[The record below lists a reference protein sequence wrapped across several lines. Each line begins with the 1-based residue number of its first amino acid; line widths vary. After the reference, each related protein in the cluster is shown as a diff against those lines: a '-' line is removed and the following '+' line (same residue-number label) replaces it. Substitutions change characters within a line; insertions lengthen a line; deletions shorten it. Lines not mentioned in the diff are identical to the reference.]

1 MKINNNYLSIVIPTF
16 NRCDHLDILLKS
28 IEISSLKFVEII
40 IVDDGST
47 DDTKKLVE
55 QFLTKG
61 YKIKYFFKKN
71 GGRHSALKLA
81 IKEVSYLF
89 TIIVDSDDYFLPFG
103 TELILRIIKENLSEN
118 SFLFPVRNSQT
129 KDIEGLNIK
138 ARNFIEESIDFKLR
152 KYDKKEVVRTSFLK
166 ECNFF
171 WSLEER
177 RVPTMLL
184 WLEVSSKTECKM
196 INIPIMHKKY
206 LPDGLS
212 KNILNHKV
220 GSPFSMYLLYEK
232 LYETDLYKNKIF
244 RLKSGIQKTRFYL
257 HCLKRDNFKQ
267 LKYKYSYIN
276 FNFPKNIVLFT
287 LGMFIFLSDI
297 YRK

>member
-1 MKINNNYLSIVIPTF
+1 M
-16 NRCDHLDILLKS
+16 
-28 IEISSLKFVEII
+28 
-40 IVDDGST
+40 
-47 DDTKKLVE
+47 
-55 QFLTKG
+55 
-61 YKIKYFFKKN
+61 
-71 GGRHSALKLA
+71 
-81 IKEVSYLF
+81 
-89 TIIVDSDDYFLPFG
+89 
-103 TELILRIIKENLSEN
+103 ILRIIKENLSEN

-276 FNFPKNIVLFT
+276 FNFPKI
-287 LGMFIFLSDI
+287 
-297 YRK
+297 